1 MDEDPEVSL
10 IALGL
15 RTGETARWR
24 RRTNER
30 WSTGRVA
37 ALETDGSVRVIDDKG
52 ATLSLP
58 LDLVE
63 VGKTG
68 LRGAAGWEPASAR
81 SARTEQ
87 LGLL

>member
-1 MDEDPEVSL
+1 LSDVDALTE
-10 IALGL
+10 LGL
-15 RTGETARWR
+15 RAGERARWR
-24 RRTNER
+24 RRANER

-58 LDLVE
+58 IDRIE
-63 VGKTG
+63 IGCTGQRGKS
-68 LRGAAGWEPASAR
+68 GWEPAPAR
-81 SARTEQ
+81 AARTEQ